1 MYVFDRRQ
9 NASVLVARCLAFR
22 FQFTTADI
30 PQVSPRDAQFAGQ
43 MPGQRQAEAD
53 DAVRIAL
60 NTVDERTT
68 EAFQRERSG
77 DFQRLASGNV
87 PFDVASVNSPKWTL
101 AWLAPR
107 TVRPVAKSIRQWP
120 VHSSPVAPLM
130 RFSRSRA
137 TASLCGLP

>member
-1 MYVFDRRQ
+1 MTCS
-9 NASVLVARCLAFR
+9 APPLAYHCISKSLILELLSAN
-22 FQFTTADI
+22 T
-30 PQVSPRDAQFAGQ
+30 
-43 MPGQRQAEAD
+43 
-53 DAVRIAL
+53 

-87 PFDVASVNSPKWTL
+87 PFDVGIGEFAEMDFGVACAAHGT
-101 AWLAPR
+101 
-107 TVRPVAKSIRQWP
+107 PVAKSIRQWP